1 MNIDNNKAKATD
13 PKGRKLPKGMSYRRN
28 RYCVKIKDRTGN
40 RPERWFETYN
50 EANTYLIEVQHQKN
64 KGITPAND
72 KMTVNALFE
81 QFCET
86 FSANCRPGTLASYK
100 KRYNVSIQPCIG
112 NMKVIG
118 VKYSDC
124 QGVLNRMHTE
134 GYGKGKKYA
143 RKTIENVAVVLSKM
157 FQFAV
162 RDDLLVKS
170 PAESLN
176 IPRDAK
182 ESEETPYLETQ
193 DIHRFLD
200 TVSHLSVYPQL
211 VLLLETGLRVAELAG
226 LKWSDV
232 DFDKNVLK
240 VERNLNYINYQW
252 CFGPPKSRNGKRIV
266 PLTDQARKIL
276 KDQREKDLA
285 LPAAPGFEDII
296 FRSRTGKP
304 VHYTTYNNILRE
316 ICARPENNLPKLS
329 VHGLRHTF
337 TTAMRLHG
345 MDPLTLDKITGHTA
359 RNITD
364 SVYVHITPEI
374 MQNEMRRTRAKL
386 EESIQKSIA
395 SKAPENGENVGKV
408 SA

>member
-1 MNIDNNKAKATD
+1 MNIDNKRVKATG
-13 PKGRKLPKGMSYRRN
+13 PKGRKLPQGITYRP
-28 RYCVKIKDRTGN
+28 DRPKHYIAKYTDLNGK
-40 RPERWFETYN
+40 RHERACATYD
-50 EANTYLIEVQHQKN
+50 EASNHLNQARCDKS

-72 KMTVNALFE
+72 KITVNALFE

-112 NMKVIG
+112 NMKVIN
-118 VKYSDC
+118 VKYINC
-124 QGVLNRMHTE
+124 QKVLNDMQKN
-134 GYGKGKKYA
+134 GYGDGKKYA
-143 RKTIENVAVVLSKM
+143 RKTIENVAVVISKM

-162 RDDLLVKS
+162 LNDYLVKS
-170 PAESLN
+170 PAQSLN

-182 ESEETPYLETQ
+182 EQEETPYLEVQ

-211 VLLLETGLRVAELAG
+211 ALLLETGLRIAELAG
-226 LKWSDV
+226 LKWEDV

-240 VERNLNYINYQW
+240 VERNLNYIDYQW

-285 LPAAPGFEDII
+285 LPAAPGYEDLI

-304 VHYTTYNNILRE
+304 VHYTTYNNILRK
-316 ICARPENNLPKLS
+316 ICGMPENNLPALS

-374 MQNEMRRTRAKL
+374 MQDEMRRTRAKL
-386 EESIQKSIA
+386 EESMQKST
-395 SKAPENGENVGKV
+395 
-408 SA
+408 